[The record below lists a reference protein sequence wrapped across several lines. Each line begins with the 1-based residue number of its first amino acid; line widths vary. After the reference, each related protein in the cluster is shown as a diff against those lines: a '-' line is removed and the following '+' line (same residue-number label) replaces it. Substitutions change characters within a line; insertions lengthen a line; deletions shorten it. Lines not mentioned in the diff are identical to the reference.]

1 VDTFTAHQLRFE
13 CEAVEPMELYEWQ
26 GSGLRGALYRSL
38 WGNFCMNRDAR
49 ECATCPLVQT
59 CPVAF
64 LVATLDP
71 ESERG
76 VEVPRPYTIEP
87 PFQGARRLEPGEPF
101 AFGLTMF
108 AKALNLFPYVV
119 LALERMERA
128 GLGRRVRENRNL
140 RGRFRV
146 LRVAAVNPL
155 AAEMREVV
163 RAGDSLVKVPDV
175 PVTHTQIAARSARLL
190 ADGLAAPQARLSLEF
205 LTPMRIRDRFLGS
218 GPDRTLTRPAFRPI
232 FQRLLER
239 LSALSWHFGETVLAL
254 DFGDLVRRAEA
265 VRLVA
270 DDTMWLELE
279 SQSQRQRHRYPSGG
293 FVGRAVYQAEDWAL
307 FLPWLL
313 WGQFT
318 HVGKDAVKGNGW
330 YRIVANA
337 ECGMRNAE

>member
-1 VDTFTAHQLRFE
+1 MDTFTAHQLRFE
-13 CEAVEPMELYEWQ
+13 CEALEPMELYEWQ
-26 GSGLRGALYRSL
+26 GSGLRGALYRAL
-38 WGNFCMNRDAR
+38 WGNFCMNRDAT
-49 ECATCPLVQT
+49 ECAACPLVQT

-87 PFQGARRLEPGEPF
+87 PLRGARRVEPGEAF
-101 AFGLTMF
+101 YFGLTMF
-108 AKALNLFPYVV
+108 SKALNLFPYVV

-128 GLGRRVRENRNL
+128 GLGRRVRENRNF

-146 LRVAAVNPL
+146 QRVLAVNGLTRDERP
-155 AAEMREVV
+155 VV
-163 RAGDSLVKVPDV
+163 QAGDSLVRVPDI
-175 PVTHTQIAARSARLL
+175 PVTHAQILDAAAIRGNGQGQSGGRV
-190 ADGLAAPQARLSLEF
+190 RVEF
-205 LTPMRIRDRFLGS
+205 LTPIRIRDRFAGT
-218 GPDRTLTRPAFRPI
+218 GPDHLLRRPLFRPI
-232 FQRLLER
+232 LQRLLER
-239 LSALSWHFGETVLAL
+239 LSALSWHCADAVLAL
-254 DFGDLVRRAEA
+254 DFGGLLRQAEA

-270 DDTMWLELE
+270 DETRWLELE

-293 FVGRAVYQAEDWAL
+293 FVGAAVFEAEEWAP

-330 YRIVANA
+330 YRILPNG
-337 ECGMRNAE
+337 ECGMLNGE